1 MTHRQVLE
9 ALSGLLMGMFVAIL
23 AGTVVSTSLPRIIA
37 DLHGDQASYT
47 WVVTAT
53 LLATTVS
60 TPIWGKFSDLFN
72 RKLLVQ
78 LALVLFVIGSALAGL
93 SQDTG
98 ALIVFRVVQGLGA
111 GGLTALVQVI
121 LSDIISPRERGRY
134 MGFMGAVMAVGM
146 AGGPL
151 IGGLITDG
159 IGWRWNFY
167 VAIPFAVVA
176 LILIQRTLHLPKRPA
191 TKVRIDY
198 LGLVLIAAGVSTLLI
213 WITLVVFG
221 DNPVTTGHFA
231 FASATS
237 FTMLGGALV
246 LLVAAVLVELRVA
259 EPIIPVR
266 LFANR
271 TFALVVV
278 GSLAVGVAIFGTSVF
293 LAQYMQLSRGLTP
306 TVAGLATLPMI
317 LGLLLSSS
325 VIGNVISRTGRWKR
339 WMILGAVLLIAGLVL
354 LATIDYTTPYWE
366 LFVFMAVMGA
376 GLGMLMQ
383 NLVLVVQNS
392 VDVRQI
398 GAASASVAFFRSL
411 GGTIGVSVL
420 GAILGTR
427 VANYI
432 TDGITHASPTDQA
445 SAIKQLGTSGQIPE
459 VGSLTGFAR
468 TIIEDAYG
476 HGVAEVFLIAVPLAV
491 ITLLAV
497 VFLPRAELGTRTG
510 IEQMGEKG
518 HDAPVLTAVEA
529 GAVDTVEVAADE
541 IAGTPD
547 HERLVGAA
555 DADRAPRS

>member
-1 MTHRQVLE
+1 MSQPTTDRAPMSRRQVLE

-37 DLHGDQASYT
+37 DLKGDQSSYT

-98 ALIVFRVVQGLGA
+98 TLIGFRVVQGLGA

-134 MGFMGAVMAVGM
+134 MGFMGAVMAVGT

-151 IGGLITDG
+151 LGGFITDS

-176 LILIQRTLHLPKRPA
+176 IILIQATLHLPKRSI
-191 TKVRIDY
+191 TKVRIDFV
-198 LGLVLIAAGVSTLLI
+198 GLALIAAGVSALLI
-213 WITLVVFG
+213 WVSLVDFDGENVAS
-221 DNPVTTGHFA
+221 GHFA
-231 FASATS
+231 FQSATS
-237 FTMLGGALV
+237 WIMLIGSIVVLAL
-246 LLVAAVLVELRVA
+246 AVIVEFNVK

-271 TFALVVV
+271 TFTLVVV
-278 GSLAVGVAIFGTSVF
+278 GSLAVGVALFGTSVF
-293 LAQYMQLSRGLTP
+293 LAQYMQLSRGKTP
-306 TVAGLATLPMI
+306 TEAGLYTLPQI
-317 LGLLLSSS
+317 FGLLVAST
-325 VIGNVISRTGRWKR
+325 VIGAVISRTGKWKR
-339 WMILGAVLLIAGLVL
+339 WMVIGSVLLIAGLGL
-354 LATIDYTTPYWE
+354 MSTLTYETPFGW
-366 LFVFMAVMGA
+366 LFLYMAIMGA
-376 GLGMLMQ
+376 GLGMVMQ

-398 GAASASVAFFRSL
+398 GAASAAVAFFRSL

-420 GAILGTR
+420 GAVLASRISGF
-427 VANYI
+427 I
-432 TDGITHASPTDQA
+432 TDGITNATPAQQA
-445 SAIKQLGTSGQIPE
+445 QAVQQLGTSGTIPE
-459 VGSLTGFAR
+459 VSQLSGFAK
-468 TIIEDAYG
+468 TLIEDAYG
-476 HGVAEVFLIAVPLAV
+476 HGVAEVFLIAAPLAI
-491 ITLLAV
+491 ITLLCV
-497 VFLPRAELGTRTG
+497 IFLPKAELGTRNG
-510 IEQMGEKG
+510 IQQMSEQVA
-518 HDAPVLTAVEA
+518 DTAVEVSA
-529 GAVDTVEVAADE
+529 DVIAATPRDE
-541 IAGTPD
+541 
-547 HERLVGAA
+547 LVGTGAIPVQ
-555 DADRAPRS
+555 RGESR